1 MKRMFKSKI
10 EKRVEEIKKL
20 ERRITLYK
28 SMLKETIPSS
38 YMFLDGYI
46 VDKVT
51 FETIREATQQ
61 ECDYFYGIR
70 RAELKIKEIKK

>member
-1 MKRMFKSKI
+1 MKRLFKSRV

-20 ERRITLYK
+20 ERKIALYK
-28 SMLKETIPSS
+28 SMLRETIPSS

-51 FETIREATQQ
+51 FETIREAT
-61 ECDYFYGIR
+61 EREYDYFYGIR
-70 RAELKIKEIKK
+70 RAELRLKEIKK